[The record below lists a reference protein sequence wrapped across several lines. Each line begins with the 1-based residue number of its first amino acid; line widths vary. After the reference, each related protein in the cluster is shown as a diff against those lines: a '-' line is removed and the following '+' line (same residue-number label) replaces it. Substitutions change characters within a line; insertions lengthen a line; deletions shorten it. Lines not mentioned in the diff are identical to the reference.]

1 MGKNTINV
9 LVYKVL
15 TCNKMWKQSLVFF
28 FVPPWKNHANHKK
41 FKQMTPSDL
50 GQIKTKNPFDPTSL
64 GYA

>member
-1 MGKNTINV
+1 
-9 LVYKVL
+9 
-15 TCNKMWKQSLVFF
+15 MWKQSLVFF